1 MSSIN
6 DRLNDP
12 AFQQQS
18 IDRAE
23 NSRPAG
29 PSKIQKV
36 IAQIKSKIN
45 AIKELYAYVMDNKKE
60 VVVLHREIASLKDEN
75 VKLKDDMKALNEKM
89 EKQNKEI
96 EAIKNKLKIK

>member
-6 DRLNDP
+6 DKLNDP

-23 NSRPAG
+23 NLRPAG

-36 IAQIKSKIN
+36 ISKIN
-45 AIKELYAYVMDNKKE
+45 CTN
-60 VVVLHREIASLKDEN
+60 
-75 VKLKDDMKALNEKM
+75 
-89 EKQNKEI
+89 
-96 EAIKNKLKIK
+96 